1 MKNTI
6 RNTRPHDRRALI
18 LIATAMFCSILT
30 TASAEETAA
39 LKETIQQGVT
49 LLEAKKYEDF
59 LRRFPV
65 PEQLATMLKHRSLE
79 EMARTFSKRHAQRL
93 LEMLRQIETEKP
105 ALSEDGNLATFAVD
119 QENFSRHKLV
129 FAKIA
134 DRWHLRN

>member
-6 RNTRPHDRRALI
+6 RNTRPHGHGALI
-18 LIATAMFCSILT
+18 LIGTAIFCSILT
-30 TASAEETAA
+30 TASADETAA
-39 LKETIQQGVT
+39 LKETIQEGIT

-59 LRRFPV
+59 LQRFPV
-65 PEQLATMLKHRSLE
+65 PEQLATMLKQRSLE

-105 ALSEDGNLATFAVD
+105 VLSEDGHVATFAID